1 MGSSVAIKEDEQNS
15 GDVVINGNVDVVTIK
30 LNRKL
35 STGPNGID
43 PAVKGEPDFNEFYY
57 LLHNE
62 EAREA
67 IKNGAYEN
75 GLEHYINVGK
85 SLGYKASA
93 K

>member
-1 MGSSVAIKEDEQNS
+1 MGSSVVIKEGESS
-15 GDVVINGNVDVVTIK
+15 GGEVVINGKVDVVTIK

-57 LLHNE
+57 LLHNQ

-67 IKNGAYEN
+67 INNGSHEN
-75 GLEHYINVGK
+75 GLEHYIDIGK
-85 SLGYKASA
+85 DLGYKASA
-93 K
+93 N